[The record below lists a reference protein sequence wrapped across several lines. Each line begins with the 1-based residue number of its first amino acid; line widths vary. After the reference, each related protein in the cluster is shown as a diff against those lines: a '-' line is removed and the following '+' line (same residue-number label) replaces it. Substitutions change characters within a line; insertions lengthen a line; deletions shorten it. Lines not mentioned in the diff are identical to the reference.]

1 MKNSFLFGGLFAL
14 LLALAACD
22 SGGSADADSSSD
34 TELKDSELAEMS
46 DLVVSSFD
54 DLPVCTDARG
64 STTAYVKEEKKAY
77 ACDGADW
84 AVDATLTDSIRK
96 VRDKKNESTKSK
108 SGKGKGA
115 SAGSIYDAENNTLTD
130 LRDGHVYKTVRI
142 GAEIWMA
149 ENLKYAYLGKT
160 KDLDSSSFCYNNS
173 LEYCEKFGRYY
184 LWSAAMDSAGIIPGN
199 AANHCGDNRSSGATC
214 ERGEY
219 RQYFRGACPEGW
231 YLPGDWDWEALI
243 NAVDSNRASLTSA
256 NISKELKDA
265 CVESYKETP
274 FVCDSLEEGSD
285 DYGFGMLP
293 LGLVLTGEDGYYGVR
308 YFGGWM
314 DYWSSTGASLVY
326 IWDRGPHRTY
336 PSEGIPVRCVK
347 DPRVPPCKTETED
360 HCEYGTLTDE
370 RDGQTYKTVKIGEQ
384 WWMAENLNYAYP
396 GGTMDM
402 DSSSFC
408 PFHISYRNLVEKGLY
423 SGDLD
428 RWEMKLD
435 LYGAFI
441 HCFNDVLDTNI
452 ECPYSPESC
461 ECPEVSQEYCEKYG
475 RLYMWSAAVDSAGI
489 IPGNTAVNCDYY
501 ANCQS
506 GIRGVCPVGWHLPDS
521 TDFAMLRKATIGY
534 LPDSLGV
541 LRSTTGW
548 DDYGLKGSDAY
559 GFSALPAVF
568 GTVREL
574 RGGWQIWWSSSGY
587 DGNATHYT
595 RTTYAP
601 CFNSSLV
608 FFETAADWKG
618 DLFSVASV
626 RCIKD

>member
-14 LLALAACD
+14 LLVFAACD
-22 SGGSADADSSSD
+22 SGGSADADSNGD

-160 KDLDSSSFCYNNS
+160 KELDSSSFCYNNS
-173 LEYCEKFGRYY
+173 LEYCEKYGRYY

-199 AANHCGDNRSSGATC
+199 VANHCGDNRSGATC
-214 ERGEY
+214 ERGEDSLY
-219 RQYFRGACPEGW
+219 IRGACPEGW
-231 YLPGDWDWEALI
+231 YLPNSFNWEVLLF
-243 NAVDSNRASLTSA
+243 AVDSNQTSLRSA

-265 CVESYKETP
+265 CEEFNIDYL
-274 FVCDSLEEGSD
+274 FHCDTLEGTDNS
-285 DYGFGMLP
+285 GFGDLP
-293 LGLVLTGEDGYYGVR
+293 VGVVGWDGNFDNFGV
-308 YFGGWM
+308 GTA
-314 DYWSSTGASLVY
+314 YWSSTGTADFFTLSYMGARWGVQSGAALNA
-326 IWDRGPHRTY
+326 GF
-336 PSEGIPVRCVK
+336 SVRCIK

-384 WWMAENLNYAYP
+384 WWMAENLNYAYL
-396 GGTMDM
+396 GGTMDT

-408 PFHISYRNLVEKGLY
+408 PIHVSYRNLAEKGKGLFSGGTDFWKMDWELY
-423 SGDLD
+423 TSVP
-428 RWEMKLD
+428 
-435 LYGAFI
+435 

-461 ECPEVSQEYCEKYG
+461 ECPDISWEYCEKYG
-475 RLYMWSAAVDSAGI
+475 RIYLWVAAVDSAGI
-489 IPGNTAVNCDYY
+489 IPGNTVVNCDYR

-506 GIRGVCPVGWHLPDS
+506 VIRGVCPVGWHLPDS
-521 TDFAMLRKATIGY
+521 TDFAILRRATIGY
-534 LPDSLGV
+534 SSDSLGV

-548 DDYGLKGSDAY
+548 DDYGLKGTDAY
-559 GFSALPAVF
+559 GFSAHPAVS
-568 GTVREL
+568 GTVTDL
-574 RGGWQIWWSSSGY
+574 RGGGQIWWSSDGY
-587 DGNATHYT
+587 NFHL
-595 RTTYAP
+595 TYAP
-601 CFNSSLV
+601 AFDASLYFNRIKNIYYLP
-608 FFETAADWKG
+608 
-618 DLFSVASV
+618 VASV